1 MRGLSQHIHIGCYTL
16 ATLLLPASAW
26 ALQPH
31 SAPEGLYVHQ
41 MSHLLFAGALIY
53 LFLHTRRTPELQ
65 GKGWRYL
72 QLFCVLFAGWNLL
85 ALIGHE
91 TINLLAVEDFIN
103 KSSWNEQ
110 IAGPISPI
118 KLLYFI
124 TKMDHLLYV
133 PALVALVLALRT
145 FSREALKGKKNDLAA
160 TVASAFR

>member
-1 MRGLSQHIHIGCYTL
+1 MKRRSKYIHIGCCTL
-16 ATLLLPASAW
+16 AALLLPASAW

-41 MSHLLFAGALIY
+41 MSHLLFTGALIY
-53 LFLHTRRTPELQ
+53 LFLHTRSTPELQ
-65 GKGWRYL
+65 GNGWRYL
-72 QLFCVLFAGWNLL
+72 QLFCILFAAWNLL

-91 TINLLAVEDFIN
+91 AIKFLAAEDFIN

-110 IAGPISPI
+110 IAGPVSPI

-145 FSREALKGKKNDLAA
+145 FSKEALRGQEK
-160 TVASAFR
+160 